1 MAPLLAAAM
10 NHAAH
15 PVLRSHL
22 GPNNE
27 SFSRHH
33 LSSSPQSSKRRFN
46 LSFTPRSARVGNQN
60 GVQLLSPSEIPR
72 RDWFP
77 SDFIFGAATS
87 AYQIEGAWNEDGK
100 GESNWDH
107 FCHNFPERIMDG
119 SNADIGA
126 NSYHMY
132 KTDVRLLKEM
142 GMDAYRFSIS
152 WPRILP
158 KGTVEGGINQD
169 GIDYYKRL
177 INLLLENGIEPY
189 VTIFHW
195 DVPQALEEK
204 YGGFLDKTH
213 KRIVND
219 YKNFAKVCFDNFG
232 DKVKNWLTFN
242 EPQTFTSFSY
252 GTGVF
257 APGRCSPGLD
267 CAIPTGN
274 SLVEPY
280 IAGHNILLAHAE
292 AVDLYNKYYKGENGR
307 IGLAFDVMGRVP
319 YGTSFLDE
327 QAKERSMDINLGW
340 FLEPVV
346 RGDYPFSM
354 RSLARE
360 RLPFF
365 SDKQQ
370 EKLVGSY
377 NMLGINYYTSIFSK
391 HIDISPKYSPVL
403 NTDDAY
409 ASQETYGPDGKPIG
423 PPMGN
428 PWIYLYPEGLKDILM
443 IMKNKYGNP
452 PIYITENGIGDV
464 DTKEKPLPMEAA
476 LNDYK
481 RLDYIQR
488 HISTLK
494 ESIDLGANVH
504 GYFAWSLLDNFEWY
518 AGYTERYGIVYV
530 DRKNNYT
537 RYMKESAKWLKEFN
551 TAKKPSKKIIT
562 PA

>member
-177 INLLLENGIEPY
+177 INLL
-189 VTIFHW
+189 
-195 DVPQALEEK
+195 
-204 YGGFLDKTH
+204 
-213 KRIVND
+213 
-219 YKNFAKVCFDNFG
+219 
-232 DKVKNWLTFN
+232 
-242 EPQTFTSFSY
+242 
-252 GTGVF
+252 
-257 APGRCSPGLD
+257 
-267 CAIPTGN
+267 
-274 SLVEPY
+274 
-280 IAGHNILLAHAE
+280 
-292 AVDLYNKYYKGENGR
+292 
-307 IGLAFDVMGRVP
+307 
-319 YGTSFLDE
+319 
-327 QAKERSMDINLGW
+327 
-340 FLEPVV
+340 
-346 RGDYPFSM
+346 
-354 RSLARE
+354 
-360 RLPFF
+360 
-365 SDKQQ
+365 
-370 EKLVGSY
+370 
-377 NMLGINYYTSIFSK
+377 
-391 HIDISPKYSPVL
+391 
-403 NTDDAY
+403 
-409 ASQETYGPDGKPIG
+409 
-423 PPMGN
+423 
-428 PWIYLYPEGLKDILM
+428 
-443 IMKNKYGNP
+443 
-452 PIYITENGIGDV
+452 
-464 DTKEKPLPMEAA
+464 
-476 LNDYK
+476 
-481 RLDYIQR
+481 
-488 HISTLK
+488 
-494 ESIDLGANVH
+494 
-504 GYFAWSLLDNFEWY
+504 
-518 AGYTERYGIVYV
+518 
-530 DRKNNYT
+530 
-537 RYMKESAKWLKEFN
+537 
-551 TAKKPSKKIIT
+551 
-562 PA
+562 

>member
-33 LSSSPQSSKRRFN
+33 LSSSPQSK
-46 LSFTPRSARVGNQN
+46 
-60 GVQLLSPSEIPR
+60 
-72 RDWFP
+72 
-77 SDFIFGAATS
+77 
-87 AYQIEGAWNEDGK
+87 
-100 GESNWDH
+100 
-107 FCHNFPERIMDG
+107 RIMDG

-177 INLLLENGIEPY
+177 INLLLENGKTPFFLASLFMESHNLVFKGIEPY